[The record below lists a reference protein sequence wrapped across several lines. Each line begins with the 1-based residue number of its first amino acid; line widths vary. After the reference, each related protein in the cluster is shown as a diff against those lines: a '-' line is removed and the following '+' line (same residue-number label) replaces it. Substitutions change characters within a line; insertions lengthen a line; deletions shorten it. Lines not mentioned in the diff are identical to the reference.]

1 VIAAKRQD
9 FWNGV
14 KFAAERAAE
23 RLGEH
28 FHFES
33 LSDDLDSF
41 VIRRAS
47 VASLTGTIDGDA
59 ITMICTRTESA
70 GKLHSDPPVPFS
82 IHVDLENKLYLKHLD
97 KKMTVYDALGK
108 MLRAAFLPR

>member
-1 VIAAKRQD
+1 
-9 FWNGV
+9 V

-23 RLGEH
+23 RKGEL

-41 VIRRAS
+41 VIGRAS
-47 VASLTGTIDGDA
+47 IASLTGTINGDA

-70 GKLHSDPPVPFS
+70 GKLHSDPPVPFF
-82 IHVDLENKLYLKHLD
+82 IHVDLENKLYLKRLD
-97 KKMTVYDALGK
+97 EKMTVYDALGK
-108 MLRAAFLPR
+108 MLRAACLPR